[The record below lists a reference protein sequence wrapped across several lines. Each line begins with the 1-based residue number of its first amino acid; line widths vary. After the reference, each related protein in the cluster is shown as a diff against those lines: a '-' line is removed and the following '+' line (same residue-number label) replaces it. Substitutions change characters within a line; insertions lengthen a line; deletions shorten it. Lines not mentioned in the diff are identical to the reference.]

1 MAGINTT
8 MRWNRWKSHNPA
20 FGVLV
25 IALST
30 GAVIV
35 AGHTAWY
42 GAAILFAVGLAY
54 LVAISTPGLLKCA
67 AGHPTSNLRRVIFLC
82 SFIAIFLAL
91 FIGRNYRVVP
101 WPEDAASLSTYQV
114 QDVLRAYRTLLF
126 GVCTIVAVAYLQVI
140 RLVLRYL
147 HEERNTAPGT
157 ASQVPVPLGSAP
169 EVQAGTIRTSA
180 G

>member
-35 AGHTAWY
+35 AGHTAWW

-67 AGHPTSNLRRVIFLC
+67 ATDPASNLRRVIFLC

-91 FIGRNYRVVP
+91 FIGRNYRIVP
-101 WPEDAASLSTYQV
+101 WPDDAASLSTSQV

-147 HEERNTAPGT
+147 HEERNAAGG
-157 ASQVPVPLGSAP
+157 ASSQVSAP
-169 EVQAGTIRTSA
+169 VAQAGTIHAVSA
-180 G
+180 R